1 MCGIEQMGAPGE
13 ATIPFVTI
21 SDSRRGPV
29 KKMGF
34 WVLPCLLSMAAYGA
48 AEKPATLPA
57 PAQVSAQGGSTSILA
72 AYVFLHQTRYDSVP
86 GDANARLRACHEH
99 KMQTAQPGEAK

>member
-1 MCGIEQMGAPGE
+1 MCGIEQMGVLGE
-13 ATIPFVTI
+13 ATIPLVKTSI
-21 SDSRRGPV
+21 SKRGPV
-29 KKMGF
+29 KTIGF

-48 AEKPATLPA
+48 AETPAAQPA

-86 GDANARLRACHEH
+86 GDASARLRACYDR

>member
-13 ATIPFVTI
+13 ATIPLVTI

-29 KKMGF
+29 KPIGF
-34 WVLPCLLSMAAYGA
+34 WMLPCLLSMAAYGA
-48 AEKPATLPA
+48 AEKPA

-86 GDANARLRACHEH
+86 GDASARLKACHDR

>member
-1 MCGIEQMGAPGE
+1 MCGIEQMGALGE
-13 ATIPFVTI
+13 ATIRLVKI

-29 KKMGF
+29 KTIGF
-34 WVLPCLLSMAAYGA
+34 WMLPCLLSMAAYGA

-86 GDANARLRACHEH
+86 GDASARLKACHER